1 MRDLVLS
8 GIPGRTFSFESHAM
22 TNRIAIILGLIIVAG
37 LGFDM
42 IRNDSAGLVFLGRK
56 FIEFVEYLAF
66 WR

>member
-1 MRDLVLS
+1 
-8 GIPGRTFSFESHAM
+8 M

>member
-1 MRDLVLS
+1 
-8 GIPGRTFSFESHAM
+8 M

-37 LGFDM
+37 LAFDM
-42 IRNDSAGLVFLGRK
+42 IRNDGAGLLFLGRK